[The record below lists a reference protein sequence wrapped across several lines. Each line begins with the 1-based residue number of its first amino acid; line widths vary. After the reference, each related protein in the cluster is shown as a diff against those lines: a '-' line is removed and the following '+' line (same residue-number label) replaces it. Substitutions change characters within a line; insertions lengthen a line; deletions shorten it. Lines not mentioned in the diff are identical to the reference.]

1 MRRTKEKPNP
11 EELQS
16 LLRNRKAVKSIAED
30 IAKLSGS
37 RGARIMHVCGSHE
50 HTATRFGLRSLLPA
64 NIDLIAGPGCPV
76 CVCSSADIREA
87 MEVAK
92 KGAILATF
100 GDMMRDRTPYGSLE
114 EARADGADV
123 RMVYSPL
130 DAIRMANEND
140 NREVVFFGVGFE
152 TTAAPAASMVSGDL
166 PANFSMLTSFKL
178 TSPAVKALLMSGKH
192 HLDGI
197 IAPGH
202 VSTVVGAVD
211 WAKFPEK
218 YGVPT
223 VVAGFEPADLLLA
236 VLKVMQQVN
245 DGTARVE
252 NEYTRL
258 VRFGGNPLALTA
270 MKDAFDVRSAFWRGV
285 GEIPD
290 SGLFLKER
298 WSDFDARKKLGVR
311 STVDSEKDLPKGC
324 HCDEVIVGEL
334 YPNECPLFGKSCTPA
349 IPYGPCMVS
358 GEGTCYIWHRFGD
371 PRELRKLKAG
381 RK

>member
-152 TTAAPAASMVSGDL
+152 TTAAPAASIVSGDL

-211 WAKFPEK
+211 
-218 YGVPT
+218 
-223 VVAGFEPADLLLA
+223 
-236 VLKVMQQVN
+236 
-245 DGTARVE
+245 
-252 NEYTRL
+252 
-258 VRFGGNPLALTA
+258 
-270 MKDAFDVRSAFWRGV
+270 
-285 GEIPD
+285 
-290 SGLFLKER
+290 
-298 WSDFDARKKLGVR
+298 
-311 STVDSEKDLPKGC
+311 
-324 HCDEVIVGEL
+324 
-334 YPNECPLFGKSCTPA
+334 
-349 IPYGPCMVS
+349 
-358 GEGTCYIWHRFGD
+358 
-371 PRELRKLKAG
+371 
-381 RK
+381 

>member
-1 MRRTKEKPNP
+1 VTKAKKDMDPEK
-11 EELQS
+11 LQT
-16 LLRNRKAVKSIAED
+16 LLRNEKAVKSIAGD
-30 IAKLSGS
+30 IARLAGS
-37 RGARIMHVCGSHE
+37 RGVRIMHICGSHE
-50 HTATRFGLRSLLPA
+50 HTATRFGLRTLLPA
-64 NIDLIAGPGCPV
+64 NVELIAGPGCPV
-76 CVCSSADIREA
+76 CVCSSADIHDA
-87 MEVAK
+87 IEVAR
-92 KGAILATF
+92 KGAILTTF

-114 EARADGADV
+114 DARAGGADV

-130 DAIRMANEND
+130 DAVQIAKD
-140 NREVVFFGVGFE
+140 NKDREVVFFGVGFE
-152 TTAAPAASMVSGDL
+152 TTAAPAASMVSDEL

-178 TSPAVKALLMSGKH
+178 TSPAVEALLKSGKH

-211 WAKFPEK
+211 WARFPEK
-218 YGVPT
+218 YGVPA

-236 VLKVMQQVN
+236 VLKVMQQVA
-245 DGTARVE
+245 DGKPKVE

-258 VRFGGNPLALTA
+258 VRFDGNPLALKA
-270 MKDAFDVRSAFWRGV
+270 MKNAFDVRPAFWRGV
-285 GEIPD
+285 GTIPD
-290 SGLFLKER
+290 SGLFLKDK
-298 WSDFDARKKLGVR
+298 WSDHDAREKLDVQ

-334 YPNECPLFGKSCTPA
+334 YPNECPLFGKSCTPSS
-349 IPYGPCMVS
+349 PYGPCMVS

>member
-100 GDMMRDRTPYGSLE
+100 GDMMIDRTPYGSLE

-152 TTAAPAASMVSGDL
+152 TTAAPAASIVSGDL

-311 STVDSEKDLPKGC
+311 STVASEKDLPKGC